1 MLLPKNPAF
10 LPNSEHL
17 YSSAQ
22 QREKEPRAA
31 LPAAGGTALVVG
43 FEKNCSTT
51 FPPAFQPRRGNISY
65 TTCYVETPFCGRDTR
80 AVSME
85 II

>member
-1 MLLPKNPAF
+1 MLLPKNPAS

-17 YSSAQ
+17 HLSAQ
-22 QREKEPRAA
+22 QRENAPRAA
-31 LPAAGGTALVVG
+31 SPAAGGTALVVG
-43 FEKNCSTT
+43 SKKNSSTT

-65 TTCYVETPFCGRDTR
+65 TTCYVETPFCGQDTR